1 MPDEEKPA
9 LTVPQA
15 LQQWREAERVV
26 AVARRGKLAAQQ
38 AASAA
43 EEAVSAAAATADA
56 AKAALAAATLAETS
70 ATRTA
75 AAAKVLAESTAV
87 DLLDANAESAMAD
100 VNEAAAHGEYRDAMT
115 RAGRPET
122 S

>member
-1 MPDEEKPA
+1 MPDVKQTQM
-9 LTVPQA
+9 TVPQA

-38 AASAA
+38 AAAAA
-43 EEAVSAAAATADA
+43 EEAVSAAAATAEA
-56 AKAALAAATLAETS
+56 AKAALAAASLAETS

-87 DLLDANAESAMAD
+87 DLLDADAESAMAD
-100 VNEAAAHGEYRDAMT
+100 VDEKVAHTNYRDAMV
-115 RAGRPET
+115 RAGEGKT
-122 S
+122 T